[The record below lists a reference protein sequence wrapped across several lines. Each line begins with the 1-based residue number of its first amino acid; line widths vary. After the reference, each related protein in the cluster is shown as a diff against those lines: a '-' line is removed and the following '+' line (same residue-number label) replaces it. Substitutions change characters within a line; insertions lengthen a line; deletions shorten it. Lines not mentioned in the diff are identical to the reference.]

1 MASSMLMKVTFMAM
15 ICLVLCIPLA
25 NGALSCGQIQLTI
38 APCIGYLRSGGPSVP
53 APCCNGV
60 RSVYNQAKST
70 LDRQNVCRCVKS
82 TVYSLPGINFSA
94 LAGVPPKCGVNLPY
108 KIGPSINCNTY
119 FSNHKLTLSF
129 SYIYKYYKRN
139 YNHFKTYLFLLVT
152 TWAIYA

>member
-108 KIGPSINCNTY
+108 KIGPSINCNT
-119 FSNHKLTLSF
+119 
-129 SYIYKYYKRN
+129 IP
-139 YNHFKTYLFLLVT
+139 
-152 TWAIYA
+152 